1 MRADRVGRSELPGP
15 ISRISPV
22 AAAVGTAHSTAAALS
37 PIAAAVSRAPSTAV
51 GIGPGAV
58 AVPVRSRRHG

>member
-22 AAAVGTAHSTAAALS
+22 AAAVGTAAALS

-51 GIGPGAV
+51 GIGSGAV
-58 AVPVRSRRHG
+58 AVRVRSRRHG